1 MILWEDCKNDSWEY
15 TTQRNKILL
24 CGVLKQGGSEFAV
37 EKPFMQQRTHGPLNI
52 KNDKKEIS
60 NKWGIHE
67 PPAAFQEDR
76 IQVSLDVG
84 EKEQREIKN
93 SLPTEKISVP
103 WECKKKKDRV

>member
-1 MILWEDCKNDSWEY
+1 
-15 TTQRNKILL
+15 
-24 CGVLKQGGSEFAV
+24 
-37 EKPFMQQRTHGPLNI
+37 MQQRTHGPLNI